1 MFFHDKGGKALEQVA
16 QGGGG
21 CLVPGDIK
29 GQAGRGSEQHDGVV
43 GVPVHYR
50 GVGPGDLYRPS
61 NSNNSMILELLTFFL
76 FSCH

>member
-29 GQAGRGSEQHDGVV
+29 GQAGWGSEQHDGAV

-50 GVGPGDLYRPS
+50 GVGPDDL
-61 NSNNSMILELLTFFL
+61 
-76 FSCH
+76 